1 MLKEISNEIQA
12 AFRNNR
18 NGVTQLLVIN
28 VAVFLLIGTGHV
40 FSLFTNGGSQA
51 IDGFVLDYFGLSSQ
65 PIRALITPWTFLTYS
80 IVHLSLFHF
89 LFNMMGLYIFG
100 QILQDFL
107 GPRKILNFYFL
118 GAISGGIFFMILYG
132 LVSLTSLPP
141 QSSILFG
148 ASGSIYGIICG
159 AAFLVPNYSVN
170 MMFLGPVRLK
180 YIAIGFVLISFLQIP
195 NGNPGGN
202 FAHLGGALG
211 GILYL
216 KYLQGGFR
224 FRFQTRRK
232 SGAEAKIISLD
243 SRNRKL
249 SEEEELNLLLDKIS
263 EKGIQSLSREE
274 RNRLE
279 QLSKPTQ
286 GHE

>member
-1 MLKEISNEIQA
+1 MLKEIGNEIQA
-12 AFRNNR
+12 AFRHNR

-28 VAVFLLIGTGHV
+28 VAVFLLIGTAHV
-40 FSLFTNGGSQA
+40 FALFSVPGTQS

-65 PIRALITPWTFLTYS
+65 PIRALITPWTFITYS

-107 GPRKILNFYFL
+107 GPRKILNFYFF
-118 GAISGGIFFMILYG
+118 GAISGGLFFLILYR
-132 LVSLTSLPP
+132 LISLADLPP

-159 AAFLVPNYSVN
+159 AAFLVPNYSLN
-170 MMFLGPVRLK
+170 MLFLGPVRLK

-232 SGAEAKIISLD
+232 TSGEAKIISMD
-243 SRNRKL
+243 AKKRKL
-249 SEEEELNLLLDKIS
+249 SPEDELNLLLDKIS
-263 EKGIQSLSREE
+263 EKGIQSLSKDE

-279 QLSKPTQ
+279 QLSKPNQ